1 MRGAH
6 GRGSDAWRSISHL
19 IVLGPGVVRR
29 HSLFPHFYRA
39 SIRVDPQDSHNEE
52 QGQGVL
58 SVGGLGA
65 ARMRRQTPHGR
76 RRIVA
81 ITRTS
86 RVPSRAFL
94 AHRGAVC
101 GAVALD
107 VR

>member
-1 MRGAH
+1 MNRPIGAPIP
-6 GRGSDAWRSISHL
+6 SQTLPAPVAL
-19 IVLGPGVVRR
+19 
-29 HSLFPHFYRA
+29 HSFFPHFYRA

-52 QGQGVL
+52 QEPGV
-58 SVGGLGA
+58 VPIEGLGA
-65 ARMRRQTPHGR
+65 ARRRRQTPHGR

-81 ITRTS
+81 ITRFS